1 MDSRAQTDKMDLVL
15 SSGFLAF
22 ARHVGVLEAI
32 EERNTPIDGICGT
45 SSGALIG
52 ALWAA
57 GMPANEIAKEISERS
72 PLSLVRPNWAMW
84 KGALSLQAL
93 LDQLRRWLP
102 ATFQELPRPFAVGV
116 EAPGGV
122 HRLLKAGPLPES
134 VAASCAVPYLFA
146 PIQVEGVVY
155 RDGGRVDR
163 LGLAPWRQLRGERP
177 TLVHQVERTAGK
189 DTDTPMGNALVI
201 NTPPSGAKLWNLGDF
216 KDQQQFAKERA
227 LEVLP

>member
-1 MDSRAQTDKMDLVL
+1 MDLVL

-57 GMPANEIAKEISERS
+57 GMPAKEIAKEIASRP
-72 PLSLVRPNWAMW
+72 PLSLVRPHWAFW
-84 KGALSLQAL
+84 QGALSLNAL
-93 LDQLRRWLP
+93 LAQLRLWLP

-116 EAPGGV
+116 EAPGGE

-163 LGLAPWRQLRGERP
+163 LGLAPWRQLRGDRP
-177 TLVHQVERTAGK
+177 TVVHQVERTAGT

-201 NTPPSGAKLWNLGDF
+201 HTPPSGAKLWNLGDF
-216 KDQQQFAKERA
+216 EGQQQLAKERA